1 MKILIADNQS
11 VIRQTLDIK
20 FKQAGYITH
29 TAQNGREAM
38 AALNTFQPDIVIC
51 DALLPY
57 ITGYEILA
65 YLRKTRYEHVPFLL
79 LSQFGQE
86 DNVVHAFDLGADD
99 YILKPFITQEVVARA
114 KRCLR
119 QVSLATAV

>member
-1 MKILIADNQS
+1 MKILIADSQS

-20 FKQAGYITH
+20 FQQAGFVTH
-29 TAQNGREAM
+29 TAQNGREAI
-38 AALNTFQPDIVIC
+38 AALGTFKPDLVIC

-65 YLRKTRYEHVPFLL
+65 HLRKTQQKHIPFLL

-86 DNVVHAFDLGADD
+86 NNVVHAFDLGADD
-99 YILKPFITQEVVARA
+99 YILKPFITQEIIARA

-119 QVSLATAV
+119 QVSVAAAM